1 MPSAMNG
8 NRTVQSASP
17 DVGSAPGQIT
27 LGGGQ
32 SSGAQTEA
40 MKQVLGVVDKKV
52 RNMEKKKG
60 KLDDYQSKKNKG
72 ERLNQDQLDAL
83 TKYQEVT
90 NNLEF
95 ARELQKSFL
104 SLGQDIQKAVK
115 KAARREQLQREESEQ
130 KRLKT
135 VLELQFL
142 LDRLGEDSVRQ
153 ELRQGAASV
162 DTPSLLTDTELTA
175 LDELYKLVGPEP
187 DQNTRFTDQYEEA
200 SQHLMDLLEGK
211 DKAVAG
217 TTYKALK
224 DSLNRVLLSGY
235 FDQAQSHQNG
245 VCEETEEQ
253 AVALVE
259 ETEEQAVAVVEE
271 TEEQAVDPEG
281 EIVEEYIEPIEVEA
295 TEFVNRQFIL
305 DTTYSDKEQGDE
317 WTTETEVVRTILQLP
332 VQSAP
337 PPITTEAQSLN
348 RATPPG
354 TPPADSV
361 VRKQEVQ
368 NLLSQMQGPYN
379 FMQDSM
385 LEFDGQLI
393 DPAIVSAQPIDPAI
407 VSAQPIDPAIV
418 SAQPIDPAIVSAQ
431 PIDPAIVSAQLI
443 NPAIVSAQPIDP
455 AIVSAQLID
464 LAIVSAQPIDP
475 AIVSAQLIDPAIVSA
490 QPIDPAIV
498 SAQLINPAI
507 VSAQLINPAIVSAQP
522 IDPAIVSAQPI
533 DPAIVSAQPMKPPT
547 QNIDLPQMGCPPAHP
562 ESCLSPHTVSV
573 QPEPT
578 QVPMVSP
585 TPEVYSTPPPMFHSS
600 HTAES
605 RPQTDSID
613 TIQVSLSSEQPPA
626 SSSQTQEVFQSVNGP
641 KPPHSSG
648 INVNAAPF
656 QSMQTVFNLN
666 APVPPANETEAL
678 TQASQYQNSYSQQ
691 GFSSQSQQTEMQT
704 EQLQS
709 VVSAFHSQDLSL
721 PSQDLSHG
729 QQLSQQGTGFGPGAS
744 HQAQSFYNSRG
755 MTRGGPRNANGYRG
769 CDSYRST
776 FTNTPNSGYQQA
788 QFNTPRDYSN
798 GGNYQRG
805 DGYNQVDREMLNQN
819 YKRGAGQGSRGV
831 SRGGNAQAIRS

>member
-60 KLDDYQSKKNKG
+60 KLDDYQAKKNKG

-115 KAARREQLQREESEQ
+115 KAARREQLQREECEQ

-135 VLELQFL
+135 ILELQFL
-142 LDRLGEDSVRQ
+142 LDRLGEDRVRQ

-162 DTPSLLTDTELTA
+162 GTPSLLTDTELTA

-224 DSLNRVLLSGY
+224 DSLDRVLLSGY

-245 VCEETEEQ
+245 VCEETQEQ
-253 AVALVE
+253 AM
-259 ETEEQAVAVVEE
+259 AVVEE

-281 EIVEEYIEPIEVEA
+281 EIVDEYIEPIEVEA

-317 WTTETEVVRTILQLP
+317 WTTETEAVSTILQQSVL
-332 VQSAP
+332 SAP
-337 PPITTEAQSLN
+337 PPITTESHPLN
-348 RATPPG
+348 GATPPG
-354 TPPADSV
+354 TPPADPV
-361 VRKQEVQ
+361 VRKQVVLD
-368 NLLSQMQGPYN
+368 LLSQMQGPYN
-379 FMQDSM
+379 FMQ
-385 LEFDGQLI
+385 
-393 DPAIVSAQPIDPAI
+393 
-407 VSAQPIDPAIV
+407 
-418 SAQPIDPAIVSAQ
+418 
-431 PIDPAIVSAQLI
+431 
-443 NPAIVSAQPIDP
+443 
-455 AIVSAQLID
+455 
-464 LAIVSAQPIDP
+464 
-475 AIVSAQLIDPAIVSA
+475 
-490 QPIDPAIV
+490 
-498 SAQLINPAI
+498 
-507 VSAQLINPAIVSAQP
+507 
-522 IDPAIVSAQPI
+522 
-533 DPAIVSAQPMKPPT
+533 
-547 QNIDLPQMGCPPAHP
+547 
-562 ESCLSPHTVSV
+562 
-573 QPEPT
+573 
-578 QVPMVSP
+578 
-585 TPEVYSTPPPMFHSS
+585 
-600 HTAES
+600 
-605 RPQTDSID
+605 
-613 TIQVSLSSEQPPA
+613 VSLSPEQSPA
-626 SSSQTQEVFQSVNGP
+626 SSQTQQVFQLVNGP

-666 APVPPANETEAL
+666 APVPPASETEAL

-691 GFSSQSQQTEMQT
+691 GFSSQSQQLPVEQTEMQT

-709 VVSAFHSQDLSL
+709 VVGAFHSQDLSL
-721 PSQDLSHG
+721 PSQDLSQG
-729 QQLSQQGTGFGPGAS
+729 QQLSQQGPVFGPGVGR
-744 HQAQSFYNSRG
+744 QAQSFNSRG
-755 MTRGGPRNANGYRG
+755 MTRGGPRNARGLANGYRG
-769 CDSYRST
+769 YDSYRSP

-805 DGYNQVDREMLNQN
+805 DGYNQN
-819 YKRGAGQGSRGV
+819 YKRGAGQGPRGV
-831 SRGGNAQAIRS
+831 SRGANAQAMRS

>member
-1 MPSAMNG
+1 MELKAVGWNFKMPSAMNG

-115 KAARREQLQREESEQ
+115 KAARREQLQREEAEQ

-153 ELRQGAASV
+153 ELRRGATSV
-162 DTPSLLTDTELTA
+162 DTPSLLTDTELAA
-175 LDELYKLVGPEP
+175 LDELYKLVRPEP

-200 SQHLMDLLEGK
+200 SQHLMDLLEAK

-224 DSLNRVLLSGY
+224 DSLDRVLLSGC

-245 VCEETEEQ
+245 VCEENVEKT
-253 AVALVE
+253 VALVE
-259 ETEEQAVAVVEE
+259 ETEEK
-271 TEEQAVDPEG
+271 AVDPEG
-281 EIVEEYIEPIEVEA
+281 EIVEEPIEVEA

-317 WTTETEVVRTILQLP
+317 WTTETEAVSTILQQP
-332 VQSAP
+332 VQLAP
-337 PPITTEAQSLN
+337 PPITTEAQPLN
-348 RATPPG
+348 GATPPG
-354 TPPADSV
+354 TPPADPV

-385 LEFDGQLI
+385 LEFDGQPI
-393 DPAIVSAQPIDPAI
+393 DPAIVSAQPIGPAIVSAQPIDPAI
-407 VSAQPIDPAIV
+407 VLVQPIDPAII
-418 SAQPIDPAIVSAQ
+418 SAQS
-431 PIDPAIVSAQLI
+431 
-443 NPAIVSAQPIDP
+443 
-455 AIVSAQLID
+455 
-464 LAIVSAQPIDP
+464 
-475 AIVSAQLIDPAIVSA
+475 
-490 QPIDPAIV
+490 
-498 SAQLINPAI
+498 
-507 VSAQLINPAIVSAQP
+507 
-522 IDPAIVSAQPI
+522 
-533 DPAIVSAQPMKPPT
+533 MKPPT
-547 QNIDLPQMGCPPAHP
+547 QNIDLPQMDCPPVHP
-562 ESCLSPHTVSV
+562 DSCLSPHTVPV

-578 QVPMVSP
+578 QVPVVP
-585 TPEVYSTPPPMFHSS
+585 ATLEVYSTPPPMYHSS
-600 HTAES
+600 HTVES

-613 TIQVSLSSEQPPA
+613 IIQ
-626 SSSQTQEVFQSVNGP
+626 
-641 KPPHSSG
+641 
-648 INVNAAPF
+648 
-656 QSMQTVFNLN
+656 VFNLN

-691 GFSSQSQQTEMQT
+691 GFSSQSQQLPVEQTEMQT

-709 VVSAFHSQDLSL
+709 VVGAFHSQDLSL
-721 PSQDLSHG
+721 PSQDLSLPSQDLSQG
-729 QQLSQQGTGFGPGAS
+729 QQLSQQGPGFGPGVS
-744 HQAQSFYNSRG
+744 RQAQSFYNSRG
-755 MTRGGPRNANGYRG
+755 MTRGGPRNARGLANGYRG
-769 CDSYRST
+769 YDSYRPP

-805 DGYNQVDREMLNQN
+805 EGYNQN
-819 YKRGAGQGSRGV
+819 YKRGAGQGPRGV
-831 SRGGNAQAIRS
+831 SRGGNAQAMKS

>member
-259 ETEEQAVAVVEE
+259 ETEEQAVALVEE
-271 TEEQAVDPEG
+271 TEEQ
-281 EIVEEYIEPIEVEA
+281 
-295 TEFVNRQFIL
+295 FVNRQFIL

-317 WTTETEVVRTILQLP
+317 WTTETEVFMLLAFSP
-332 VQSAP
+332 S
-337 PPITTEAQSLN
+337 PITTEAQSLN

-385 LEFDGQLI
+385 LEFDGQ
-393 DPAIVSAQPIDPAI
+393 P
-407 VSAQPIDPAIV
+407 
-418 SAQPIDPAIVSAQ
+418 
-431 PIDPAIVSAQLI
+431 
-443 NPAIVSAQPIDP
+443 
-455 AIVSAQLID
+455 ID

-475 AIVSAQLIDPAIVSA
+475 
-490 QPIDPAIV
+490 
-498 SAQLINPAI
+498 
-507 VSAQLINPAIVSAQP
+507 
-522 IDPAIVSAQPI
+522 
-533 DPAIVSAQPMKPPT
+533 
-547 QNIDLPQMGCPPAHP
+547 NIDLPQMGCPPAHP

-600 HTAES
+600 HTAKS
-605 RPQTDSID
+605 RPQTDSND

-626 SSSQTQEVFQSVNGP
+626 SSQTQEVFQSVNGP

-691 GFSSQSQQTEMQT
+691 GFSSQSQQTE
-704 EQLQS
+704 QLQS

-721 PSQDLSHG
+721 PSQDLSQG
-729 QQLSQQGTGFGPGAS
+729 QQLSQHGTGFGPGAS
-744 HQAQSFYNSRG
+744 HQAFYNSRG

-769 CDSYRST
+769 PVSVLYRCDSYQSA
-776 FTNTPNSGYQQA
+776 FTNTPNSGYRQA

-805 DGYNQVDREMLNQN
+805 VNNF
-819 YKRGAGQGSRGV
+819 
-831 SRGGNAQAIRS
+831 